1 MDAVS
6 DRDFAVEFL
15 FHAALSGIHL
25 SRLAELL
32 ILFST
37 AEYGYIELS
46 DTFTTGS
53 SLMPQKKNPD
63 MLELIRGK
71 AGVLIGYLTG
81 LLSVLKG
88 LPSAYDKDLQEDK
101 EPVFHAFDI
110 LCKVLPVMAGVIE
123 TLIIKPNALQAA
135 LDPAMLA
142 TDLADYLVRK
152 GVPFRKAHELVG
164 QVVRLAEESG
174 VKLDQVPVKEMSN
187 IFPGFDTDVSQV
199 FNMETSVALRNATG
213 GTAPEQVRRQIKAAE
228 ILIEEEKNYVASN

>member
-1 MDAVS
+1 
-6 DRDFAVEFL
+6 
-15 FHAALSGIHL
+15 
-25 SRLAELL
+25 
-32 ILFST
+32 
-37 AEYGYIELS
+37 
-46 DTFTTGS
+46 
-53 SLMPQKKNPD
+53 

-71 AGVLIGYLTG
+71 AGVLIGHMTG

-123 TLIIKPNALQAA
+123 TLIIKPNALQGA

-152 GVPFRKAHELVG
+152 GVSFRKAHELVG

-174 VKLDQVPVKEMSN
+174 VKLDQVPVKEMRN
-187 IFPGFDTDVSQV
+187 IYPGFDADVSQV
-199 FNMETSVALRNATG
+199 FNMETSVALHSATG

-228 ILIEEEKNYVASN
+228 ILIEEEKNYVASK